1 MAETAENVAAEWEIS
16 REDQDAFALRSQQRA
31 VPLGRARRRDRS
43 GLRSQGLLAQDEHPR
58 PGTTIEALAK
68 LKPIVRPNGTVTAGN
83 ASGIN
88 DGACAIL
95 LASEQAATRHGLTP
109 MARVVA
115 SAVAGVAPRVM
126 GIGPVPASRKALT
139 LAGLRHPANGRDRV
153 ERSLRR
159 AGTRGAS

>member
-31 VPLGRARRRDRS
+31 VPGVLAEEITPVPK
-43 GLRSQGLLAQDEHPR
+43 LLAQDEHPR
-58 PGTTIEALAK
+58 PGTTFEALAK

-115 SAVAGVAPRVM
+115 SAAAGVAPRVM
-126 GIGPVPASRKALT
+126 GIGPVPASRKALAM
-139 LAGLRHPANGRDRV
+139 AGLGIQHMDVIELNEAF
-153 ERSLRR
+153 
-159 AGTRGAS
+159 AAQGTRGAS